1 MTIAVVGIG
10 VACGL
15 GHGKEAFRR
24 GLFQAPNVFSH
35 LKREGREPPEG
46 ETPFIGV
53 EMPDPPSILP
63 PRLAR
68 TATLSSRAAI
78 SVLDEAWNEAGL
90 EAVDPE
96 RIGLVVGGSNLMTR
110 ERMIA
115 LRDYTGRLAY
125 VPPRHGHMFLDT
137 DICGLCTATY
147 PIRGFAYSV
156 GGASA
161 SGSVAIIQAMEA
173 IRSGRVDVCIALGA
187 LQDLS
192 SHDLQAMR
200 AMGALGSTRFADSP
214 AEACRPMDADH
225 DGFIYGEAC
234 AALVLCRTDRVADGK
249 IYGEILGASHVADGS
264 RGPEPNSAG
273 QARAANLALAGAGL
287 TIPEIDT
294 VNGHAT
300 STPNGDD
307 TELETY
313 RALGLEHAR
322 INATKSILGHGL
334 SAAGA
339 IEVAAVLIQIEEGR
353 LHPTRNLETPLDPCF
368 GWVRGEAEP
377 HAIRHAL
384 KFSFGFGGVDT
395 ALVIGAPGTGRRQR

>member
-1 MTIAVVGIG
+1 MTIAVIGIG

-15 GHGKEAFRR
+15 GHGKEAFRQ
-24 GLFQAPNVFSH
+24 GLFEAPNVFSQ

-46 ETPFIGV
+46 EVPFIGV
-53 EMPDPPSILP
+53 EMPEPPALLP

-90 EAVDPE
+90 DAADPE

-110 ERMIA
+110 ERVIA
-115 LRDYTGRLAY
+115 LRDYSGRLAY

-137 DICGLCTATY
+137 DICGLCTATF

-156 GGASA
+156 GAASA

-200 AMGALGSTRFADSP
+200 AMGALGSTRFADNP

-225 DGFIYGEAC
+225 DGFIFGEAC
-234 AALVLCRTDRVADGK
+234 AALVLCRAGK
-249 IYGEILGASHVADGS
+249 MAGGKVYGEILGASHVADGS
-264 RGPEPNSAG
+264 RGPEPSSAG
-273 QARAANLALAGAGL
+273 QVRAASLALAEAGL
-287 TIPEIDT
+287 TVSDIDT

-300 STPNGDD
+300 STPTGDD

-313 RALGLEHAR
+313 RMLCLEHAR

-339 IEVAAVLIQIEEGR
+339 IEAAAVLIQIEEGR
-353 LHPTRNLETPLDPCF
+353 LHPTRNLETPLDPRF
-368 GWVRGEAEP
+368 GWVRGEAES

>member
-1 MTIAVVGIG
+1 VTIAVIGIG
-10 VACGL
+10 VASGL
-15 GHGKEAFRR
+15 GHGKEAFGQ
-24 GLFQAPNVFSH
+24 GLFEAPNVFSH
-35 LKREGREPPEG
+35 LKRDGREPPGG
-46 ETPFIGV
+46 EAPFIGV
-53 EMPDPPSILP
+53 EIPEPPALLP
-63 PRLAR
+63 PRMAR
-68 TATLSSRAAI
+68 TASLCSRAAI

-90 EAVDPE
+90 ERVEPE
-96 RIGLVVGGSNLMTR
+96 RIGLIVGGSNLMAR
-110 ERMIA
+110 EQAIA
-115 LRDYTGRLAY
+115 LRDYSGRLAY

-147 PIRGFAYSV
+147 PIRGFACSV
-156 GGASA
+156 GAASA

-173 IRSGRVDVCIALGA
+173 VRSGRVDVCIALGA

-192 SHDLQAMR
+192 AHDLQAMR
-200 AMGALGSTRFADSP
+200 AMGAMGSTRFAGSP
-214 AEACRPMDADH
+214 ADACRPMDADH

-234 AALVLCRTDRVADGK
+234 AALVLCRADSVAGGK
-249 IYGEILGASHVADGS
+249 VYGEILGAGHVADGS
-264 RGPEPNSAG
+264 RGPEPSSAG
-273 QARAANLALAGAGL
+273 QVRAANLALAEAGL
-287 TIPEIDT
+287 SVADIDT

-300 STPNGDD
+300 GTPTGDD

-313 RALGLEHAR
+313 RTLGLEHAR

-339 IEVAAVLIQIEEGR
+339 VEVAAVLIQIEQGR
-353 LHPTRNLETPLDPCF
+353 LHPNRNLATPLDPRF
-368 GWVRGEAEP
+368 NWVGATPEA